1 MEHTSPLARMQQL
14 DLEIT
19 RASKRLEELPE
30 KREILTIRNKRKE
43 VLAKQAQ
50 VEELAKAVKHEL
62 TAISDEVGRID
73 ARLVEEQARLD
84 GGADH
89 RMVASITK
97 EMEGLLRRKDK
108 VEHGAKAIEERGSKV
123 SAVADQVAAAL
134 AALDAKEADAIGRF
148 RQIGGELQATIHG
161 LGQQRDEIATQMNNE
176 MLCAYEDACLAH
188 GGLGVAI
195 LEGSQCSVCRVELS
209 PAQRELVGEREGLAH
224 CPSCHRIMVLPK

>member
-1 MEHTSPLARMQQL
+1 METTSPLARMQQL

-43 VLAKQAQ
+43 VLARQAQ

-73 ARLVEEQARLD
+73 ERLSEEQSRLD

-108 VEHGAKAIEERGSKV
+108 VEHGAKAVRERGDKV
-123 SAVADQVAAAL
+123 QAVADQVTAAL
-134 AALDAKEADAIGRF
+134 ATLDAKEADAIARF
-148 RQIGGELQATIHG
+148 RQIGGELQSTIHG

-188 GGLGVAI
+188 GGLGVAL
-195 LEGSQCSVCRVELS
+195 LEGDHCSVCRVELS
-209 PAQRELVGEREGLAH
+209 PAQRELIVEREGLAH